1 MQIGF
6 IGTGTMGNPMAKA
19 LIEAGLAVTV
29 HDLRRESA
37 TNLCE
42 IGANWA
48 GSPRDL
54 AAAST
59 VVFTSLPG
67 PVEAEEVLIGPENG
81 ILAGLEP
88 GGAWI
93 DTTTNSPTVIRRLA
107 QICKQRGIEMLDS
120 PVSGRGPDM
129 TMMVG
134 GDPVVFEKHRSILE
148 TIGKNVIYV
157 GETASG
163 CTAKLVTQY
172 LGYSN
177 FIAGIEGML
186 IGAKAGL
193 DMKILAKLIPISAS
207 SSRSMDRYVDVL
219 IGDAAASTGP
229 LDIVAKD
236 LHLAC
241 QLARDVGAPYRIGDI
256 VDDVLQRAQARGW
269 GREPLPA
276 AARILEQTA
285 GADTRSKSMRSQSA
299 E

>member
-1 MQIGF
+1 MQLGY

-19 LIEAGLAVTV
+19 LIEAGHAVTV
-29 HDLRRESA
+29 YDLRRESA

-42 IGANWA
+42 MGANWA
-48 GSPRDL
+48 TGPREL
-54 AAAST
+54 AQASE
-59 VVFTSLPG
+59 VVLTSLPG
-67 PVEAEEVLIGPENG
+67 PVEAEQVLTDPENG
-81 ILAGLEP
+81 ILAGLKR
-88 GGAWI
+88 GAAWI

-107 QICKQRGIEMLDS
+107 EICKQRGIEMLDS
-120 PVSGRGPDM
+120 PVSGRIPNM

-134 GDPVVFEKHRSILE
+134 GDPAVFEKHRPVLE
-148 TIGKNVIYV
+148 TMGENVIYV

-177 FIAGIEGML
+177 FVAGVEGML

-193 DMKILAKLIPISAS
+193 DMDILAKLIPISAS
-207 SSRSMDRYVDVL
+207 ASSTMNRSVDVL
-219 IGDAAASTGP
+219 LDGTFGSNGS

-241 QLARDVGAPYRIGDI
+241 QLARDVQAPSRIGDI
-256 VDDVLQRAQARGW
+256 VDDVFQRAQAQGW
-269 GREPLPA
+269 GKDGYPA
-276 AARILEQTA
+276 VARVLEQMA
-285 GADTRSKSMRSQSA
+285 GMDIRSKSK

>member
-1 MQIGF
+1 MQLGY

-19 LIEAGLAVTV
+19 LIEAGHTVAV

-42 IGANWA
+42 MGANWA
-48 GSPRDL
+48 DSPREL
-54 AAAST
+54 AAASE

-67 PVEAEEVLIGPENG
+67 PVEAEQVLTDPDSG
-81 ILAGLEP
+81 ILAGLKR

-93 DTTTNSPTVIRRLA
+93 DTTTNSPTVIHRLA
-107 QICKQRGIEMLDS
+107 DICQQRGIEMLDS
-120 PVSGRGPDM
+120 PVSGRIPNM

-134 GDPVVFEKHRSILE
+134 GDLAVFEKHRPVLE
-148 TIGKNVIYV
+148 TMGKDVIYV

-177 FIAGIEGML
+177 FVAGVEGML

-193 DMKILAKLIPISAS
+193 DMDILAKLIPISAS
-207 SSRSMDRYVDVL
+207 ASGVMNRSLEVL
-219 IGDAAASTGP
+219 LDGTFASNGT

-241 QLARDVGAPYRIGDI
+241 QLARDVQAPSRIGDI
-256 VDDVLQRAQARGW
+256 VDDVLQRAQAQGW
-269 GREPLPA
+269 GQEGFPA
-276 AARILEQTA
+276 VAKVLEQMA
-285 GADTRSKSMRSQSA
+285 GADIRSKSKA
-299 E
+299 

>member
-1 MQIGF
+1 MQLGY
-6 IGTGTMGNPMAKA
+6 IGTGTMGNPMVQA
-19 LIEAGLAVTV
+19 LIEAGHTVTV

-42 IGANWA
+42 MGANWA
-48 GSPRDL
+48 GSPREL
-54 AAAST
+54 AAASE

-67 PVEAEEVLIGPENG
+67 PVEAEQVLTDPDAG
-81 ILAGLEP
+81 ILAGLKR

-107 QICKQRGIEMLDS
+107 GICKQRGIEMLDS
-120 PVSGRGPDM
+120 PVSGRIPNM

-134 GDPVVFEKHRSILE
+134 GDPAVFEKHRPVLE
-148 TIGKNVIYV
+148 TMGKDVIYV
-157 GETASG
+157 GGTASG

-177 FIAGIEGML
+177 FVAGVEGML

-193 DMKILAKLIPISAS
+193 DMDILAKLIPISAS
-207 SSRSMDRYVDVL
+207 ASSTMNRSVDVL
-219 IGDAAASTGP
+219 LDGTFGSNGS

-241 QLARDVGAPYRIGDI
+241 QLARDVQAPSRIGDI
-256 VDDVLQRAQARGW
+256 VDDVFQRAQAQGW
-269 GREPLPA
+269 GKDGYPA
-276 AARILEQTA
+276 VARILEQMA
-285 GADTRSKSMRSQSA
+285 GADIRSKSKD
-299 E
+299 

>member
-1 MQIGF
+1 MQLGY

-19 LIEAGLAVTV
+19 LIEAGHSVTV

-42 IGANWA
+42 MGANWA
-48 GSPRDL
+48 GTPREL
-54 AAAST
+54 AEASD

-67 PVEAEEVLIGPENG
+67 PVEAQQVLTDPDSG
-81 ILAGLEP
+81 ILAGLKQ

-93 DTTTNSPTVIRRLA
+93 DTTTNSPTVIRQLA
-107 QICKQRGIEMLDS
+107 EICKQRGIEMLDS
-120 PVSGRGPDM
+120 PVSGRIPNM

-134 GDPVVFEKHRSILE
+134 GDPAVFEKHRPVLE
-148 TIGKNVIYV
+148 TMGKDVIYV

-172 LGYSN
+172 MGYSN
-177 FIAGIEGML
+177 FVAGVEGML

-193 DMKILAKLIPISAS
+193 DMDILAKLIPISAS
-207 SSRSMDRYVDVL
+207 ASSTMNRSVEVL
-219 IGDAAASTGP
+219 
-229 LDIVAKD
+229 LDGTFGSSGSLNIVAKD

-241 QLARDVGAPYRIGDI
+241 LLARDVQAPSRIGDI
-256 VDDVLQRAQARGW
+256 VDDVLQRAQAQGW
-269 GREPLPA
+269 GQEGYPA
-276 AARILEQTA
+276 AARILEQMA
-285 GADTRSKSMRSQSA
+285 GANVRSRSK

>member
-1 MQIGF
+1 MQLGY

-19 LIEAGLAVTV
+19 LIEAGHVVTV
-29 HDLRRESA
+29 HDMRRESA

-42 IGANWA
+42 MGANWA
-48 GSPRDL
+48 SNPREL
-54 AAAST
+54 AESSE

-67 PVEAEEVLIGPENG
+67 PVEAEQVLTDPDNG
-81 ILAGLEP
+81 ILAGLKR

-93 DTTTNSPTVIRRLA
+93 DTTTNSPTMIRKLA
-107 QICKQRGIEMLDS
+107 DICKQRGIEILDS
-120 PVSGRGPDM
+120 PVSGRIPNM

-134 GDPVVFEKHRSILE
+134 GDPAVFEKHRPVLE
-148 TIGKNVIYV
+148 TMGKDVIYV

-177 FIAGIEGML
+177 FVAGVEGML

-193 DMKILAKLIPISAS
+193 DMDILAKLIPISAS
-207 SSRSMDRYVDVL
+207 ASGVMNRYADVL
-219 IGDAAASTGP
+219 LDGTFASNGT

-241 QLARDVGAPYRIGDI
+241 QLARDVQAPSRIGDI
-256 VDDVLQRAQARGW
+256 VDDVLQRAQAQGW
-269 GREPLPA
+269 GQEGFPVV
-276 AARILEQTA
+276 ARILEQMA
-285 GADTRSKSMRSQSA
+285 SADVRSKS
-299 E
+299 